1 VKLAY
6 THEFVTEPI
15 ARALERRG
23 WVTIP
28 TLDPCDL
35 LNSGQADIALAPTV
49 DYARCLGLYDY
60 ALVLGAGIM
69 TQGFAGLIRLAFN
82 RGLVNLE
89 TMTTKQPNASATLA
103 ARFVLAEKYDLE
115 PRLVEVPGEMGVD
128 EMLAQSDAALLIGDD
143 AIFQGSNL
151 RSMMDISDE
160 WEDVTETSLPYMLAW
175 GRVGVVDQE
184 MIDEEIA
191 ARDEAVLTLADH
203 VAQHSQAAQ
212 ANAMYQSYLRGD
224 IRFTIEPHD
233 VEALELFF
241 RYAFY
246 HATISDIPA
255 IKLLPDGEAVTPVA
269 PN

>member
-6 THEFVTEPI
+6 THEFVTAPI

-28 TLDPCDL
+28 TLTPCDL
-35 LNSGQADIALAPTV
+35 INSGEADVALAPTV
-49 DYARCLGLYDY
+49 EYARCLGLYDY
-60 ALVLGAGIM
+60 ALVPGVGVM

-89 TMTTKQPNASATLA
+89 TMTTKQPHASATLA

-115 PRLVEVPGEMGVD
+115 PRLVEVPEDMGVD
-128 EMLAQSDAALLIGDD
+128 EMLAQADAALLIGDD
-143 AIFQGSNL
+143 AIFQGSAL
-151 RSMMDISDE
+151 RSMIDISDE

-175 GRVGVVDQE
+175 GRVGVVGQE
-184 MIDEEIA
+184 MIDEVIA

-203 VAQHSQAAQ
+203 VAQHPQLTQ
-212 ANAMYQSYLRGD
+212 ANAFYQSYLRGD
-224 IRFTIEPHD
+224 IRFSIEPKD
-233 VEALELFF
+233 MEALELFF

-246 HATISDIPA
+246 YATISDIPA
-255 IKLLPDGEAVTPVA
+255 IKLLPDGEPVTPVA
-269 PN
+269 PK